1 MADRNVDLKT
11 GTILLAGTFP
21 NPDHLL
27 RPGQYAKVRA
37 NIGVIKGALLI
48 PQRAIWEIQ
57 GNPQVA
63 VVGAG
68 NRISIHPIRTG
79 AHAGSL
85 VVVEKGLQ
93 PEDRVVVEGTQK
105 VTEGLLVNP
114 VVANPATGAPGR

>member
-1 MADRNVDLKT
+1 
-11 GTILLAGTFP
+11 
-21 NPDHLL
+21 
-27 RPGQYAKVRA
+27 
-37 NIGVIKGALLI
+37 
-48 PQRAIWEIQ
+48 
-57 GNPQVA
+57 
-63 VVGAG
+63 VGAG